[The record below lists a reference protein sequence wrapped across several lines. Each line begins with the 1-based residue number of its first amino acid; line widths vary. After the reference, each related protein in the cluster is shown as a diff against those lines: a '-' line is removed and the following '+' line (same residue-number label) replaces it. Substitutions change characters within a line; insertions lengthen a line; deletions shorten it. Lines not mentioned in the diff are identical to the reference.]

1 MPFFLLFFFSFWW
14 PGKHNVHKASPFLKR
29 PLGIPKP
36 STTTIH
42 PPERDTPPR
51 NYPAKLS
58 QPRRTRPRRNTTNS
72 PPRYS
77 LGAVR
82 ETSRQSLRREIHS
95 FTTLHPHSST
105 PMFGAIVN
113 REYSPQRAAYSP
125 AHPLT
130 HPPRSQPRPGQADC
144 LPGAPAFQ
152 ALT

>member
-1 MPFFLLFFFSFWW
+1 MDE
-14 PGKHNVHKASPFLKR
+14 R
-29 PLGIPKP
+29 
-36 STTTIH
+36 H
-42 PPERDTPPR
+42 PPPR

-58 QPRRTRPRRNTTNS
+58 QTAPHS
-72 PPRYS
+72 PPEKYHKLAPR
-77 LGAVR
+77 
-82 ETSRQSLRREIHS
+82 I
-95 FTTLHPHSST
+95 FTRGRTGNLPPISAPRNPLLTLHPHSST

-152 ALT
+152 ALTPHALTTNPPTSQAEKVPVYLRGNGKYYYRACLACPGKALC